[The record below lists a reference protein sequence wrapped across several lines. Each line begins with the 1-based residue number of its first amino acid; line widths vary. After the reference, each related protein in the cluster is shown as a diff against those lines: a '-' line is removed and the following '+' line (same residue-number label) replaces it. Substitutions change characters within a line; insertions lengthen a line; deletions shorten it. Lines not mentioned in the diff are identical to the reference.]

1 MSTSVLSA
9 EMGVPDSQL
18 FFRRNR
24 IERVVSCLTG
34 GTPPEE
40 GMRGT
45 VTILEVFAKIEVTI
59 WKILR
64 SGDKGRGV
72 MCGLVFSQV

>member
-1 MSTSVLSA
+1 MSTSVPSA

-18 FFRRNR
+18 FLKRNR
-24 IERVVSCLTG
+24 IERVVSCLRG
-34 GTPPEE
+34 ETPPEE

-45 VTILEVFAKIEVTI
+45 VTILKVFAKIEVTI

-64 SGDKGRGV
+64 SGDNGRGV
-72 MCGLVFSQV
+72 TCGLVFPQV